1 MTWSICLLNIFIV
14 LREENVLNRLRT
26 INICTID
33 YKIELSM
40 DYPSTRNSMIN
51 LIKTQW
57 NTNNSVQHVFSPL
70 KIRFYILRL
79 LLKAREVYHLAWE
92 CHMDK
97 RALSSCVRMSYGQ
110 ESFIILRENVIW
122 TRELYHLTWE
132 CHMDKRA
139 LLSCVR
145 MSYGQESFIIL
156 RENVIWTREVYHLAW
171 ECHIDKRALSSCV
184 RMSYIQ
190 ESFIK
195 LCMMSGR
202 PGMKM
207 ENSIDENIC

>member
-1 MTWSICLLNIFIV
+1 MTWSICLLNIFLV

-79 LLKAREVYHLAWE
+79 LLKAIA
-92 CHMDK
+92 
-97 RALSSCVRMSYGQ
+97 SCVRMSYGQ
-110 ESFIILRENVIW
+110 QSFIILRENVIQ
-122 TRELYHLTWE
+122 TRELYQTVYDERKARNENGKFCRRKHLLINMCWHCNE
-132 CHMDKRA
+132 CTPWK
-139 LLSCVR
+139 C
-145 MSYGQESFIIL
+145 II
-156 RENVIWTREVYHLAW
+156 
-171 ECHIDKRALSSCV
+171 
-184 RMSYIQ
+184 
-190 ESFIK
+190 
-195 LCMMSGR
+195 
-202 PGMKM
+202 
-207 ENSIDENIC
+207 